1 MYWYCVRGW
10 APKDSLSKETM
21 ALGLRKGK
29 LYVFS
34 LNWSQRYDSWIGGPF
49 NDSVLTMP
57 FYILI
62 GSETMH
68 RSTFLEALN
77 LKIGVIIPKKLVFMY
92 ATNVLSESHS

>member
-1 MYWYCVRGW
+1 
-10 APKDSLSKETM
+10 M
-21 ALGLRKGK
+21 AMGLRKGK

-62 GSETMH
+62 GLETMH
-68 RSTFLEALN
+68 RLTFLEALN
-77 LKIGVIIPKKLVFMY
+77 LKIGVSYLK
-92 ATNVLSESHS
+92 S